1 MPAFSRHLVFLGW
14 HHWLGWAAHQ
24 QAGTSNPQ
32 VGQGKQGVQLLGVL
46 AQASVAVDLSMAAV
60 DLKEL
65 HAKIGQLTLEKDFLQ
80 SVLSKA
86 GLLSVS
92 Q

>member
-1 MPAFSRHLVFLGW
+1 MPAKRRHLVFLGW
-14 HHWLGWAAHQ
+14 HHWLGWATHQ

-46 AQASVAVDLSMAAV
+46 AQASVSDLSMAAV